1 MQNKKSQRNIQYC
14 NIHYTDTDILK
25 IYLLGILERQKF
37 QTVLFLPIM
46 AEAAIRQFHYYC
58 IFGPFN
64 KNPRALKK
72 FEKFSS
78 QQLLLQELLLLHLLL
93 KFRM

>member
-46 AEAAIRQFHYYC
+46 AEAAIRQFHY
-58 IFGPFN
+58 
-64 KNPRALKK
+64 
-72 FEKFSS
+72 
-78 QQLLLQELLLLHLLL
+78 
-93 KFRM
+93 